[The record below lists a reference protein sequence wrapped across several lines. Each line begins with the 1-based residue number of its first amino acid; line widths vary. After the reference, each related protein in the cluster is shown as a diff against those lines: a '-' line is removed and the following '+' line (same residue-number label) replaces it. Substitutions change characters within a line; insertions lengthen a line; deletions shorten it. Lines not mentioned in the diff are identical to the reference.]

1 MRRKS
6 VGVVRERPEGERA
19 VYEPPLRPNA
29 DERPKTTET
38 VFRAP
43 GDPKEGRMAMEI
55 RLKYETLRKG
65 KKHGWIDTTRES
77 SESA

>member
-1 MRRKS
+1 VKRAAIEMRRKS

-19 VYEPPLRPNA
+19 VHKPPLRPDA
-29 DERPKTTET
+29 DERPATTET

-43 GDPKEGRMAMEI
+43 GMEI